1 MVEKECSIKSGDA
14 VLKGTACLPKIHGR
28 FPVVL
33 MIHGS
38 GPLDRDENIDGQ
50 GLNIFNAIAHHLADN
65 GIASVR
71 YDKRGCGE
79 STGNYYSA
87 GHFDLVEDAVQ
98 WFDSLDGFEFCDQK
112 RKYLLGHSEGCIIA
126 PQVNLKRPA
135 VAGMILLA
143 PFIES
148 LETILRAQAKVAQ
161 TEIERSKGFSG
172 AIKRTYCKI
181 FGQPIEAQNNLI
193 TKIKNTSSDY
203 FYAGF
208 RKIEAKWIRELFTV
222 NAIEIFEQ
230 VTSPILAIAGEKDL
244 QCNPQDVEKFQY
256 SLTSQ

>member
-148 LETILRAQAKVAQ
+148 LETHGLI
-161 TEIERSKGFSG
+161 KGF
-172 AIKRTYCKI
+172 Y
-181 FGQPIEAQNNLI
+181 L
-193 TKIKNTSSDY
+193 
-203 FYAGF
+203 GF
-208 RKIEAKWIRELFTV
+208 RRISKCHPVKFLGG
-222 NAIEIFEQ
+222 
-230 VTSPILAIAGEKDL
+230 SSGLDL
-244 QCNPQDVEKFQY
+244 VPKKENLKKKY
-256 SLTSQ
+256 